1 MEQAPRSQTN
11 YVSNNARTVINARP
25 VRHEE
30 ERKESKHKDFG
41 HVPAYLEERK
51 ARMAE
56 MEAQRIANA
65 RDPGCPPGMTL
76 MPEEE
81 RLETLRVLRATLD
94 DVKGQMQRLPLTI
107 ETPSQI
113 RRKNAL
119 EAKFKEVED
128 AVKIFSRTKVF
139 VRDD

>member
-1 MEQAPRSQTN
+1 
-11 YVSNNARTVINARP
+11 
-25 VRHEE
+25 
-30 ERKESKHKDFG
+30 
-41 HVPAYLEERK
+41 
-51 ARMAE
+51 
-56 MEAQRIANA
+56 MEAERIANA

-76 MPEEE
+76 MPEDE

-94 DVKGQMQRLPLTI
+94 DVKSQLQRLPLTI

-128 AVKIFSRTKVF
+128 AVKIFSRPKVF
-139 VRDD
+139 VRED